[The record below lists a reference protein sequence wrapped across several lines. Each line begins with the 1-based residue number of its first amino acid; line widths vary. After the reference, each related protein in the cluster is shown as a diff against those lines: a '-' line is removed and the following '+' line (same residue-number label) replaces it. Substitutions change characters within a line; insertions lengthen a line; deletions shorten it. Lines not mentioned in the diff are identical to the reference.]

1 MSCEPVIQA
10 RGLGKCYAMY
20 ARPWHRMVE
29 LLGLGRRHRDFWALR
44 GVSFTAQR
52 GETVGIIG
60 RNGSGKSTLL
70 QLIAGTLLPS
80 EGQVDVQGRVAA
92 LLELGSGF
100 NPEFTGLENVY
111 LNAMLHGLTRAE
123 VKARLPRIL
132 AFADIGDFVHQPVR
146 SYSSGMIM
154 RLAFSV
160 IAHVDA
166 DVLIVDEA
174 LAVGD
179 AFFTQKCMR
188 FLRTFQQ
195 TGTLLFVSH
204 DTAAVNALCNRAV
217 WLDAGEVVL
226 QGPARTVSDAYLESF
241 VAARE
246 TEMPRLSGGAAH
258 PPAPIRRDVRHDLLA
273 RSQLRNDIH
282 VPVFDPA
289 ACAAFG
295 EGSAR
300 LVDVVL
306 LDQRG
311 RRLPCVVG
319 GEDVVL
325 EVVADALTD
334 FSAPIVGFY
343 LKDRLGQ
350 LLFGDNTYLSTREAP
365 LSLREGE
372 RYVARFAFQMPRLQ
386 AGEYFFAIGLS
397 RGTQEEHVVQAWAHE
412 ALPIRSDGQG
422 LPVGIIG
429 LPMTGIWLERA

>member
-10 RGLGKCYAMY
+10 HGLGKCYAMY

-29 LLGLGRRHRDFWALR
+29 LLGLGRHHRDFWALR

-80 EGQVDVQGRVAA
+80 EGQVTVQGRVAA

-111 LNAMLHGLTRAE
+111 LNAMLHGLTRAQ

-188 FLRTFQQ
+188 FLRAFQQ

-246 TEMPRLSGGAAH
+246 TEVPRLSGAAAP
-258 PPAPIRRDVRHDLLA
+258 PPAPIRRDVRHDLLT

-300 LVDVVL
+300 LVDVAL
-306 LDQRG
+306 LDHRG

-319 GEDVVL
+319 GEEVVL

-334 FSAPIVGFY
+334 FTAPIVGFY

-397 RGTQEEHVVQAWAHE
+397 RGTQEAHVVQAWAHE

-429 LPMTGIWLERA
+429 LPMAGIWLERA

>member
-1 MSCEPVIQA
+1 MSSEQVI
-10 RGLGKCYAMY
+10 RTSGLGKRYAVY
-20 ARPWHRMVE
+20 ARPWHRMAE
-29 LLGLGRRHRDFWALR
+29 LLGLGERHRAFWALR
-44 GVSFTAQR
+44 GVSLDVRR

-70 QLIAGTLLPS
+70 QLIAGTLRPS
-80 EGQVDVQGRVAA
+80 EGQVEVRGRVAA

-111 LNAMLHGLTRAE
+111 LNATLHGLTRAE
-123 VKARLPRIL
+123 VDERLPRIL

-146 SYSSGMIM
+146 SYSSGMVM

-166 DVLIVDEA
+166 DILIVDEA

-195 TGTLLFVSH
+195 AGTLLFVSH
-204 DTAAVNALCNRAV
+204 DAAAVNALCDRAV
-217 WLDAGEVVL
+217 WLDAGEVVME
-226 QGPARTVSDAYLESF
+226 GPARAVSEAYLESF

-246 TEMPRLSGGAAH
+246 AEASRLAVDVTR
-258 PPAPIRRDVRHDLLA
+258 PPERIHRDVRHDLLA

-282 VPVFDPA
+282 VPVFDPE
-289 ACAAFG
+289 ACDAFG

-300 LVDVVL
+300 LVDVAL
-306 LDQRG
+306 LDHRG

-325 EVVADALTD
+325 EVVADAMAD
-334 FSAPIVGFY
+334 FASPIVGFY

-350 LLFGDNTYLSTREAP
+350 LLFGDNTYLSTREGP
-365 LSLREGE
+365 LSLRKGE

-386 AGEYFFAIGLS
+386 AGDYFFAIGLS
-397 RGTQEEHVVQAWAHE
+397 RGTQQEHVVQAWAHE
-412 ALPIRSDGQG
+412 ALAIRSDGQG

-429 LPMTGIWLERA
+429 LPMTGISLERA